1 MKWVEQSVNRSLK
14 CFWLVEKPRHYCLGN
29 SIQSRGEKT
38 PMRLNM
44 NNRKHSEHSK
54 PIDLNSKPLWGI
66 RWKLLGRFD
75 KNSPKMFSHLIRIH
89 REPSSTFSSR
99 CFHFR
104 SHSKVVSA
112 LYLDHSFRIFFAFL
126 ARCSTFCLLDTTSTY
141 EKQQFVHE
149 TAGLNKKYLL
159 RCHEKGVAEQ
169 LNLTRKEFFHFC
181 FGSQWA
187 KWKFDSHLSWR
198 AINVNHL
205 VMNTIQITINLPRI
219 IYYWICFQSRFR
231 LAFFRFFRFI
241 TKLSDSG
248 FRFSS
253 ICIFLASFR
262 SSTSILPF
270 FSQDDKASIFR
281 IILLLHLDGSLSIY
295 FSLWRSS
302 QTLWP

>member
-1 MKWVEQSVNRSLK
+1 
-14 CFWLVEKPRHYCLGN
+14 
-29 SIQSRGEKT
+29 
-38 PMRLNM
+38 
-44 NNRKHSEHSK
+44 
-54 PIDLNSKPLWGI
+54 
-66 RWKLLGRFD
+66 
-75 KNSPKMFSHLIRIH
+75 MFSHLIRIH

-112 LYLDHSFRIFFAFL
+112 LYLDRSFWIFSAFL

-141 EKQQFVHE
+141 DKQQIVHE

-159 RCHEKGVAEQ
+159 RCHEKGVAGQ

-181 FGSQWA
+181 FGPQRG
-187 KWKFDSHLSWR
+187 KWKFDSNLSWR

-205 VMNTIQITINLPRI
+205 VMITIQITIYDQSASNHLLSDLLPI
-219 IYYWICFQSRFR
+219 ALQIRF
-231 LAFFRFFRFI
+231 LPIFI

-253 ICIFLASFR
+253 IYIFLAPFR
-262 SSTSILPF
+262 SATSVLPF
-270 FSQDDKASIFR
+270 FSRDDKASIFR
-281 IILLLHLDGSLSIY
+281 IVLLLLHVDGWLSIY